1 MVAGRYEICL
11 LVFQNI
17 SDLFVDVSTLSL
29 FYFKFATRQVKY
41 DQTLV
46 RSTHTIVHGMAS
58 TLPCAQ
64 LLVSSYVVLSMES
77 MRHVFQQNIATG
89 ERIENL

>member
-1 MVAGRYEICL
+1 M
-11 LVFQNI
+11 
-17 SDLFVDVSTLSL
+17 DVSTLSL

-41 DQTLV
+41 DQTSV

-64 LLVSSYVVLSMES
+64 PLVPYYVVLYMES
-77 MRHVFQQNIATG
+77 MRHVFQHSIATG
-89 ERIENL
+89 ERIENWWFLLLAEIWSS